1 MKAIELKDLSLEE
14 LKDKLSEKQADL
26 SKLKLNHA
34 VSPLENPLLL
44 RTTRK
49 DVARIKTEIRKR
61 ELAVK
66 K

>member
-14 LKDKLSEKQADL
+14 LKDKLNEKQADL
-26 SKLKLNHA
+26 SKMKLNHA

-44 RTTRK
+44 RSTRK
-49 DVARIKTEIRKR
+49 DVARIRTEIKKR

-66 K
+66 

>member
-1 MKAIELKDLSLEE
+1 MKAIELKDLSIEE

-26 SKLKLNHA
+26 NKMKLNHA

-44 RTTRK
+44 RTTRR

-66 K
+66 